1 MRRFALLI
9 PMFLAPP
16 LGLPGAQFAL
26 SMPLNGTTSAGV
38 ASDDALSAF
47 AARRGG
53 NVNRGRTA
61 NRNVSRNVNRNVN
74 VNINRNVDVN
84 RAVVGRRYGPG
95 IWYGTGR
102 RFWRG
107 QWYAYGVGRC
117 WARTSVGYVW
127 ICR

>member
-1 MRRFALLI
+1 MTRFALLI
-9 PMFLAPP
+9 SVFLALP

-26 SMPLNGTTSAGV
+26 SMPLNGTMSADA

-61 NRNVSRNVNRNVN
+61 NRNVRRNVNRNVN
-74 VNINRNVDVN
+74 RNVSR
-84 RAVVGRRYGPG
+84 RAVVGRRFGPG

-102 RFWRG
+102 RHFWRG
-107 QWYAYGVGRC
+107 RWYAYGVGRC
-117 WARTSVGYVW
+117 WARTSVGFVW